1 MKHESTTVKCSGRL
15 YEKTFETICVKGKG
29 LSIASRAAQEVTSQ
43 EQAKQSQEGTPG
55 D

>member
-29 LSIASRAAQEVTSQ
+29 LSIASSAAQEVTSQ